1 MNRLIW
7 LAMPTLLA
15 GCVMGPRHVVPDT
28 PLPASLPAPVAAET
42 LTRDW
47 RAWWQQFNDPVLD
60 HLVGSATRA
69 NLDLLQ
75 QAARV
80 RAARAQL
87 GFERFQQWP
96 RLDLE
101 GGAAREKTPAS
112 SFGFD
117 GASSRWTRTSWRS
130 SRRTSSSRRMGG
142 VRLALQR
149 DSDELRVQ
157 EQP

>member
-80 RAARAQL
+80 L
-87 GFERFQQWP
+87 S
-96 RLDLE
+96 LIHI
-101 GGAAREKTPAS
+101 
-112 SFGFD
+112 
-117 GASSRWTRTSWRS
+117 
-130 SRRTSSSRRMGG
+130 
-142 VRLALQR
+142 
-149 DSDELRVQ
+149 
-157 EQP
+157 

>member
-80 RAARAQL
+80 RGARAA
-87 GFERFQQWP
+87 GFRA
-96 RLDLE
+96 LSAM
-101 GGAAREKTPAS
+101 AAS
-112 SFGFD
+112 
-117 GASSRWTRTSWRS
+117 
-130 SRRTSSSRRMGG
+130 
-142 VRLALQR
+142 
-149 DSDELRVQ
+149 
-157 EQP
+157 